1 VVRLA
6 AGRPLTWR
14 QRRCFPPTTTRTRRS
29 ARRGLRR
36 GPTTSTLAID
46 GGASVRPADRPW
58 PAWPRYTEAARRE
71 VNAALESGRWAISG
85 AWTGERCRE
94 RRFAERFAAF
104 HGVDHCVPTANGSA
118 ALLVALEALD
128 VGPGDEVIVP
138 GLTWVANASAVLRA
152 NAVPILV
159 DVDPGTLCVSVET
172 ARRALSSCT
181 RAICVVHLYSSMAD
195 MDGLRALAAEAGV
208 PLVEDCAQAHGAAW
222 HDARAGTLGTL
233 GVFSMQQT
241 KVLTAGEGG
250 AVITASADLARRL
263 EQLRA
268 DGRVFCRTPPGVGAL
283 ELTELGEV
291 TGANLAMSE
300 VQAALLLEGL
310 ARLDGENRLREG
322 NARRL
327 DAALSELPGV
337 TPLGSLPGQT
347 RRSYYHYVVRV
358 DCRRFG
364 WHDVGPL
371 AAMLSAEL
379 NFPAERI
386 YRPLND
392 HPLYRPATRR
402 ATALSAA
409 YRAAVDPA
417 RFRLPECERAHHE
430 VISFHHRLLLGD
442 DRDMDDVIAAFQKV
456 WDHLR

>member
-1 VVRLA
+1 VK
-6 AGRPLTWR
+6 
-14 QRRCFPPTTTRTRRS
+14 
-29 ARRGLRR
+29 
-36 GPTTSTLAID
+36 
-46 GGASVRPADRPW
+46 
-58 PAWPRYTEAARRE
+58 
-71 VNAALESGRWAISG
+71 
-85 AWTGERCRE
+85 
-94 RRFAERFAAF
+94 
-104 HGVDHCVPTANGSA
+104 HCIPTANGSA
-118 ALLVALEALD
+118 ALLVVLEALD

-152 NAVPILV
+152 NAVPVLV
-159 DVDPGTLCVSVET
+159 DIDPETLCLSVEAT
-172 ARRALSSCT
+172 QRALSSRT

-195 MDGLRALAAEAGV
+195 MDRLRTLATEAGL
-208 PLVEDCAQAHGAAW
+208 PLIEDCAQAHGAAW
-222 HDARAGTLGTL
+222 HDARAGTLGTV

-250 AVITASADLARRL
+250 AVITDSADLARRL

-268 DGRVFCRTPPGVGAL
+268 DGRVFRSIPPRVGAL
-283 ELTELGEV
+283 ELAELGEV

-310 ARLDGENRLREG
+310 ARLEGENRVRED

-327 DAALSELPGV
+327 DAALAELPGV
-337 TPLGSLPGQT
+337 TPVRSLPGQT

-364 WHDVGPL
+364 WHDVDPL

-402 ATALSAA
+402 TTALSAA

-417 RFRLPECERAHHE
+417 RFRLPECERAHDE
-430 VISFHHRLLLGD
+430 VVSFHHRLLLGD
-442 DRDMDDVIAAFQKV
+442 DRDMDDVVGAFHKV
-456 WDHLR
+456 WDHLA